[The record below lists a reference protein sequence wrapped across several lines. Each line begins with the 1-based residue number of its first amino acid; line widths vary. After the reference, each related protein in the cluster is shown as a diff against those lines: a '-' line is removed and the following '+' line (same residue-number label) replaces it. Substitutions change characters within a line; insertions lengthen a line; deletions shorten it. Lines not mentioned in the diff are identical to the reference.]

1 MFKRGFKSWCEE
13 TSLQLRK
20 QLRLS
25 TDAPLDP
32 FKLAGHLGV
41 ILKTPNDFK
50 KLAPA
55 TRARLLGKHAESWSA
70 FTITSG
76 RNPMIV
82 YNCAQSAARTASNL
96 MHELAHIILGHRPAK
111 LFLSASG
118 IPLRTHDKD
127 QEDEAA
133 WLAGCLL
140 LPRPILLVIARGKM
154 AESDA
159 CAEFGVSRD
168 LLKYRLNVSGVN
180 VQLRRARAY

>member
-1 MFKRGFKSWCEE
+1 
-13 TSLQLRK
+13 
-20 QLRLS
+20 
-25 TDAPLDP
+25 
-32 FKLAGHLGV
+32 
-41 ILKTPNDFK
+41 
-50 KLAPA
+50 
-55 TRARLLGKHAESWSA
+55 
-70 FTITSG
+70 
-76 RNPMIV
+76 
-82 YNCAQSAARTASNL
+82 

>member
-1 MFKRGFKSWCEE
+1 
-13 TSLQLRK
+13 
-20 QLRLS
+20 
-25 TDAPLDP
+25 
-32 FKLAGHLGV
+32 
-41 ILKTPNDFK
+41 
-50 KLAPA
+50 
-55 TRARLLGKHAESWSA
+55 
-70 FTITSG
+70 
-76 RNPMIV
+76 
-82 YNCAQSAARTASNL
+82 
-96 MHELAHIILGHRPAK
+96 MHELAHIILGHRPVK

-154 AESDA
+154 AEGDA

-180 VQLRRARAY
+180 VQLRRARVY